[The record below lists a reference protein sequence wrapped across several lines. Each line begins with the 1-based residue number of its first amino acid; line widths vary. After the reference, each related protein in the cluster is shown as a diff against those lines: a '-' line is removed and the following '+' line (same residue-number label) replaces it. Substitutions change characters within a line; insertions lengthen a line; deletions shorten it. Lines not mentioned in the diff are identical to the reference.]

1 MPRSFARRHTQQII
15 LHLLHNKDYKGE
27 MENLVGSRDINKV
40 FENPSQS
47 IISCKE
53 RSKLRFFSFEDIL
66 IFEAKINVRIVGAK
80 IQLHIWQIIGD
91 VLHHQCFSLTL

>member
-1 MPRSFARRHTQQII
+1 MRQLKNAPLFRSQTHTQQII

-47 IISCKE
+47 IIFLQRAE
-53 RSKLRFFSFEDIL
+53 QATFLF
-66 IFEAKINVRIVGAK
+66 N
-80 IQLHIWQIIGD
+80 
-91 VLHHQCFSLTL
+91 

>member
-1 MPRSFARRHTQQII
+1 MRRQHKFLVFEKKVVHCRKMRQLKNASALARAPARDIQII

-47 IISCKE
+47 IIFCKQ
-53 RSKLRFFSFEDIL
+53 RSKLRFFSFEDI
-66 IFEAKINVRIVGAK
+66 
-80 IQLHIWQIIGD
+80 
-91 VLHHQCFSLTL
+91 